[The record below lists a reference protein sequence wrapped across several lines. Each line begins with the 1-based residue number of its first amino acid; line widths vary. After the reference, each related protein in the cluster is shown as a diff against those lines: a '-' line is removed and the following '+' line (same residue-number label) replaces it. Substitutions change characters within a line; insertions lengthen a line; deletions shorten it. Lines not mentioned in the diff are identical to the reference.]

1 MRTYTFTLKDETEYE
16 VGIDA
21 KSETEAEEI
30 LEKMDKK
37 EISKYSKISSDMQ
50 IISVSKDKTESQVS
64 NKKETTK

>member
-37 EISKYSKISSDMQ
+37 EISKYSKVSSDMQ
-50 IISVSKDKTESQVS
+50 IISVSKDKTESKVS

>member
-50 IISVSKDKTESQVS
+50 IISVSKDKTESKVS
-64 NKKETTK
+64 NKKEITK

>member
-37 EISKYSKISSDMQ
+37 EISKYSKVSSDMQ
-50 IISVSKDKTESQVS
+50 IISVSKDKTESKVS
-64 NKKETTK
+64 NKKEITK